1 MTQSISPWRRHAS
14 KIVAIAIVTAL
25 YGATRAP
32 VLADHE
38 RAVIAERFRFSS
50 TPLDEPEGV
59 AHQMRRSVNPMMERH
74 AGWISAV
81 GAAIALADLDGDGL
95 ANDVCHV
102 DPRTD
107 LVTLAPVPGTG
118 ARYPM
123 VSLIPRGLDYDRSTM
138 APMGCIPTD
147 ANEDGRMDIFVYYW
161 GRTPILFVRKA
172 DSTAVPN
179 ADAYVSRAITSADE
193 RWYTMAATFADLDS
207 DGHLDLIIGNYFQD
221 GARILDAE
229 ADQQDFMQHS
239 MSRAY
244 NGGRNRVFRWQEAS
258 ADDSPV
264 VLYEEIED
272 LFDDESDHAW
282 TLAIGAADLDGDLRP
297 EIYYANDFGPDRL
310 YHNRSEPGRIQFAR
324 LEGRRTLTMPRS
336 KVLGQDS
343 FKGMGVDF
351 ADINGDGLLDMF
363 VSNIAAEYAL
373 LESHF
378 MFVSSGD
385 LASMRQG
392 IAPYQDESE
401 ALGVARSSW
410 GWDTRFGDFDND
422 GVVEALQATGFAQG
436 DTDRW
441 PELQELATANDELLR
456 LANIW
461 PKFNVGDDLSGHDP
475 NPFYVRTD
483 QGRYYDIGGSLG
495 LDRPQVTR
503 GIATADVDGD
513 GDLDFAIANQ
523 WDTSFFH
530 RNELVVDGSTRNDF
544 LGLRLLLPV
553 EARTDLEVRS
563 GRDAAAL
570 HGRPAVGASVR
581 LTRSDGRVLVGQVDG
596 GNGHSGVRSPDLHF
610 GLGDSADENI
620 EVEIRYRDRVGHA
633 QSIELKLSPGRHSIL
648 LPDQPPRLTLVKG
661 GAQ

>member
-1 MTQSISPWRRHAS
+1 MTQFISPWRRHAS

-38 RAVIAERFRFSS
+38 RAMIAERFRFSS
-50 TPLDEPEGV
+50 MPLDEPEGV

-81 GAAIALADLDGDGL
+81 GAAVALADLDGDGL

-147 ANEDGRMDIFVYYW
+147 ANEDGRTDIFVYYW
-161 GRTPILFVRKA
+161 GRTPILFLRQA

-258 ADDSPV
+258 ADDSSV

-310 YHNRSEPGRIQFAR
+310 YHNRSETGRIQFAR

-436 DTDRW
+436 DKDRW

-475 NPFYVRTD
+475 NPFYVRTG

-530 RNELVVDGSTRNDF
+530 RNEHVVDASTRNDF

-563 GRDAAAL
+563 GRDGADL
-570 HGRPAVGASVR
+570 RGRPAVGASVR

-620 EVEIRYRDRVGHA
+620 EVEIRYRDRLGHA
-633 QSIELKLSPGRHSIL
+633 QSIELNLSPGRHSIL
-648 LPDQPPRLTLVKG
+648 LPDQPPRLALMKG